1 MRGKETQKWVCLR
14 KLGKA
19 YQVNTG
25 FFSHFHRIS
34 YKTRPKFP
42 SQGSALQHKVSNNA
56 PRMCIAM
63 WTYVSL
69 YVYVHECVSVAR
81 DITKGLMHAKQ
92 VLYLW
97 ALHPPISFELGSL
110 CCLGWLW
117 NLGLKQTS
125 YINFS
130 HNKDKERKLTQVRVN
145 LKFLWLYLWLWKNFY
160 CEMKSSPAQLMP

>member
-19 YQVNTG
+19 YQVNTAS
-25 FFSHFHRIS
+25 FLIS
-34 YKTRPKFP
+34 IEFLIKQDQNFQAK
-42 SQGSALQHKVSNNA
+42 GQHYNTKVSNNA

-92 VLYLW
+92 VMYLW